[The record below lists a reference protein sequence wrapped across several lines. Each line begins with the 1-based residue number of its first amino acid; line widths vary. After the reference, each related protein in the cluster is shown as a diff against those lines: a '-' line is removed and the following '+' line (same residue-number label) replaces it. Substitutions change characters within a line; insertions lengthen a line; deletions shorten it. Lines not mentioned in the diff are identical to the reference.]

1 MMMSEID
8 RQVYYYIIQ
17 IEVNLLMRYKIN
29 SFDLSDKMTVSDIQ
43 SYMEIIAKNEEE
55 QRKQDDNQKGLWKSL
70 MGIRD
75 ILNFMSYNK

>member
-29 SFDLSDKMTVSDIQ
+29 SFDLSEKMTVSDIQ
-43 SYMEIIAKNEEE
+43 SYMVIIAKNEEE
-55 QRKQDDNQKGLWKSL
+55 QRKQNDNRKGLWKSL

-75 ILNFMSYNK
+75 ILNVMSYNK

>member
-1 MMMSEID
+1 
-8 RQVYYYIIQ
+8 
-17 IEVNLLMRYKIN
+17 MRYKIN

-55 QRKQDDNQKGLWKSL
+55 QRKQNDNQKGLWKSL

>member
-8 RQVYYYIIQ
+8 MYVYYYIIQ

-55 QRKQDDNQKGLWKSL
+55 QRKQNDNQKGLGKSL

>member
-55 QRKQDDNQKGLWKSL
+55 QRKQNDNQNGLWKSL

>member
-43 SYMEIIAKNEEE
+43 SYMEIIAKNEDE
-55 QRKQDDNQKGLWKSL
+55 QRKQNDNQKGLWKSL

>member
-43 SYMEIIAKNEEE
+43 SYMEIIVKNEEE
-55 QRKQDDNQKGLWKSL
+55 QRKQNDNQKGLWKSL

>member
-8 RQVYYYIIQ
+8 RSVYYYIIQ

-43 SYMEIIAKNEEE
+43 SYMEIIVKNEEE
-55 QRKQDDNQKGLWKSL
+55 QRNQNDNQKGLWKSL

-75 ILNFMSYNK
+75 ILHFMSYTK

>member
-29 SFDLSDKMTVSDIQ
+29 SFDLSDKMTGSDIQ

-55 QRKQDDNQKGLWKSL
+55 QRKQNDNEKGLWKSL

>member
-1 MMMSEID
+1 MK
-8 RQVYYYIIQ
+8 
-17 IEVNLLMRYKIN
+17 YKIN

-55 QRKQDDNQKGLWKSL
+55 QRKQNDNQKGLWKSL

>member
-1 MMMSEID
+1 
-8 RQVYYYIIQ
+8 
-17 IEVNLLMRYKIN
+17 MRYKIN

-55 QRKQDDNQKGLWKSL
+55 QRKQNDNQKGLWKSL

-75 ILNFMSYNK
+75 ILNFISYNK

>member
-55 QRKQDDNQKGLWKSL
+55 QRKQNDNQKGLWKSL

-75 ILNFMSYNK
+75 ILNVMSYNK

>member
-55 QRKQDDNQKGLWKSL
+55 QRKQNDNQKGLWKSL

>member
-1 MMMSEID
+1 MSEID

-55 QRKQDDNQKGLWKSL
+55 QRKQNDNQKGLWKSL

>member
-1 MMMSEID
+1 
-8 RQVYYYIIQ
+8 
-17 IEVNLLMRYKIN
+17 MRYKIN

-55 QRKQDDNQKGLWKSL
+55 QRKQNDNQKGLWKSL

-75 ILNFMSYNK
+75 ILNFVSYNK

>member
-55 QRKQDDNQKGLWKSL
+55 QRNQNDNQKGLWKSL

-75 ILNFMSYNK
+75 ILNFISYNK

>member
-55 QRKQDDNQKGLWKSL
+55 QRKQNDNQKGLWKSL

-75 ILNFMSYNK
+75 ILNFISYNK